1 MGKVTH
7 IPVFPF
13 CVYTTRLASERAV
26 TMSLLAICSPILT
39 SFANTHFIPQMSLK
53 KIIKIKIKL
62 TESNLI
68 ERSVGWQST
77 HMAIFPTTHTLEKI
91 LVYPISASV
100 IH

>member
-26 TMSLLAICSPILT
+26 TMSLLANCSPILT

-53 KIIKIKIKL
+53 KKKIKINL